1 MDLVAAC
8 QAFVSVAERGS
19 FTHGAARLGVSQS
32 VVSRRV
38 AALEAHLGGRVLDRD
53 GRRPAPTVLGSRVLP
68 TARRLADL
76 AETLVQDAE
85 EAHLVPWP
93 LAVPAGWDVRD
104 LAGLDLAG
112 RDHDLPVQVVEAP
125 ARRRP
130 ELLATRA
137 VHAALLARP
146 AAEATWRVPLGL
158 AAATADR
165 SVRHLEDLR
174 RTRRGSSGRA
184 VRLWLV
190 EEDDVP
196 HVRDRLAAAAD
207 AAGLAPSQV
216 AQAASP
222 GAAVGAVL
230 ASRDLLLASEE
241 EAARYDLVW
250 SPLASP
256 TLERGYVVAAGV
268 PADADRVRAALGAAL
283 ARAAGAS

>member
-76 AETLVQDAE
+76 AETLAQDAE
-85 EAHLVPWP
+85 EAHRVAWP
-93 LAVPAGWDVRD
+93 LAVPPGWDVRD
-104 LAGLDLAG
+104 LAGIDLAG
-112 RDHDLPVQVVEAP
+112 RDHDLPVHVVEAP
-125 ARRRP
+125 ARQRP
-130 ELLATRA
+130 ELLATRS

-146 AAEATWRVPLGL
+146 SAEATWRVPLGL
-158 AAATADR
+158 AVATAGR
-165 SVRHLEDLR
+165 TVRHLEDLR
-174 RTRRGSSGRA
+174 STRRGSGGRG

-196 HVRDRLAAAAD
+196 HVRDRVSAAAD
-207 AAGLAPSQV
+207 AAGLAPTQV
-216 AQAASP
+216 ALAPSA

-230 ASRDLLLASEE
+230 ASRDLLLASAQ
-241 EAARYDLVW
+241 EASRYDLVW
-250 SPLASP
+250 SPLATP
-256 TLERGYVVAAGV
+256 ALERGYVVAAGV
-268 PADADRVRAALGAAL
+268 PADADRVRAALGPAL